1 MKRTIYDAD
10 HEAFRSSVRGF
21 LDREVV
27 PHWEKYIEAKQF
39 PREMW
44 HAFGAQGL
52 LGLEIPEQYGGS
64 EAGDFR
70 YNAVLGEELGR
81 VSMALGSCHG
91 IHADIVAPYLVELTT
106 EEQRERWLPGF
117 VSGEL
122 LSAIAMTE
130 PSGGSDLAN
139 LKSTAVRDGDDWI
152 LNGSKTF
159 ITNGYSA
166 DLVVVAARTS
176 PEKKAKGISLFAV
189 ETGMEGFNRG
199 RKLDKV
205 GQDESDTAELYFEDV
220 RIPGTN
226 LIGELDQGF
235 IHMMNWL
242 PQERLSNAVG
252 NLAQAAQILDET
264 LVYIKER
271 KAFGQAIGSFQYNK
285 FLAAELVTKVEVT
298 QAFIDQAVMAHTEKK
313 LTPIDAAK
321 VKWWTADIQNE
332 VLDACVQLYGG
343 YGYMNEYRVAR
354 AWRDARVSKIWAGS
368 NEIMKELIGR
378 DLGCD
383 RRGRCRTG
391 WRSDGQPG
399 SRITALMPDDDRS
412 CMFVA
417 VVPPEAWS
425 RTSRSSS
432 GRDGRCRRSGGP
444 GPSSG
449 T

>member
-1 MKRTIYDAD
+1 MAAMKRTLYDAD
-10 HEAFRSSVRGF
+10 HESFRSSVRGF
-21 LDREVV
+21 LDREVA

-44 HAFGAQGL
+44 TAFGEQGL
-52 LGLEIPEQYGGS
+52 LGLEVPEQYGGS

-70 YNAVLGEELGR
+70 YNAVLAEELAK
-81 VSMALGSCHG
+81 VSMSLGSCLG
-91 IHADIVAPYLVELTT
+91 IHSDIVAPYLVELTT

-117 VSGEL
+117 VTGDIVC
-122 LSAIAMTE
+122 AIGMTE

-139 LKSTAVRDGDDWI
+139 LKSTAVRDGDDWV

-176 PEKKAKGISLFAV
+176 PEKRAKGISLFAV
-189 ETGMEGFNRG
+189 ETGMDGFTRG

-205 GQDESDTAELYFEDV
+205 GQDESDTAELNFADV
-220 RIPGTN
+220 RIPGHN

-271 KAFGQAIGSFQYNK
+271 KAFGQAIGSFQHNK

-298 QAFIDQAVMAHTEKK
+298 QAYLDQAVLAHTEGQ
-313 LTPIDAAK
+313 LTSIDAAK
-321 VKWWTADIQNE
+321 VKWWAADIQND
-332 VLDACVQLYGG
+332 VLDHCVQLYGG

-378 DLGCD
+378 DLG
-383 RRGRCRTG
+383 
-391 WRSDGQPG
+391 
-399 SRITALMPDDDRS
+399 L
-412 CMFVA
+412 
-417 VVPPEAWS
+417 
-425 RTSRSSS
+425 
-432 GRDGRCRRSGGP
+432 
-444 GPSSG
+444 
-449 T
+449 